1 VANVTDEKSEKS
13 ERLLESF
20 ENKLK
25 NAERVIIILLII
37 MMSFAVFISTIE
49 LGVILYQELM
59 KAPKYLLNIEEL
71 LEIFGFF
78 FMILIGLELLET
90 IRTYLKEDQ
99 IHVEVVFLVAMIA
112 ISRKVIILDVK
123 KLEPGILYGIS
134 GIIIALS
141 AGYFL
146 VKRALRSKDKKI
158 LTHNH

>member
-1 VANVTDEKSEKS
+1 MTDEKSQKS
-13 ERLLESF
+13 DRLLESF
-20 ENKLK
+20 ENNLK
-25 NAERVIIILLII
+25 NAERVIIVILIL
-37 MMSFAVFISTIE
+37 MMFLAVFISTIE

-112 ISRKVIILDVK
+112 IARKVIILDVK

-134 GIIIALS
+134 GIILGLS

-146 VKRALRSKDKKI
+146 VKRALRNKEKKI